1 MQRAVPNNQNQGKA
15 SRYDYSSQ
23 ANVVHKEQ
31 AGSAQQQL
39 SHPYKSANVS
49 QLEKDRSL
57 FNEKLERLKIRLNAP
72 SSATSVEAFPAG
84 PAICSGPQT

>member
-1 MQRAVPNNQNQGKA
+1 ML
-15 SRYDYSSQ
+15 
-23 ANVVHKEQ
+23 KEHT
-31 AGSAQQQL
+31 GSAQNQL

-72 SSATSVEAFPAG
+72 SIGASIEAYPACSVV
-84 PAICSGPQT
+84 